1 MYVYI
6 IIYWWFIFD
15 HIPIYSHCHLWFFLM
30 LKVWHVE
37 CWGPCWTFSSSMS
50 MYQFPSCARPS
61 PRWPGVEPE
70 KLMKHDET
78 RSSDPFFR
86 KKSNGSPAAS
96 WSRSEVTTPFY
107 TRLGWFKRR
116 VVEIWIQG
124 KLKSCTSQRR
134 SQVTHRAGDV
144 LINQFMSICWWAS
157 DHVFMF
163 FLHVPQSCCSNIP
176 GWFVSP

>member
-1 MYVYI
+1 MSNAEVHAGLSRLRCPCTNFHPVHDHHLAGQGLKQRN
-6 IIYWWFIFD
+6 WWN
-15 HIPIYSHCHLWFFLM
+15 M
-30 LKVWHVE
+30 
-37 CWGPCWTFSSSMS
+37 
-50 MYQFPSCARPS
+50 
-61 PRWPGVEPE
+61 
-70 KLMKHDET
+70 MKHDLQT
-78 RSSDPFFR
+78 HSFR